1 VEVGVGDV
9 TFIHGI
15 ANKPPIEALHRDW
28 LEALASEGG
37 VDLGA
42 RGISSR
48 MVYWADLLYADPL
61 PAAVGGDGLEA
72 AAADEAAELVGADV
86 DWLTGA
92 SAEERR
98 FVGRLAAA
106 YGVAELTT
114 EEAPPASAQAVEG
127 FERIPL
133 PGPVKRWLMARLL
146 RDVHHYLYD
155 VEYSPRAGE
164 RVAIR
169 REIRR
174 RVVAALQEGAEQP
187 GPHLIV
193 AHSMGTVI
201 AYDCLKRVPDAPSV
215 DGLVTIG
222 GPLGLDEIQDAFAPE
237 WTRDGGFPEERVRG
251 RWVNVFDRL
260 DPVPGF
266 APTIGGDYRRA
277 GQAVVDDL
285 HQPGWGR
292 WRHSIDKYLAGQRL
306 RDALVAMLAG

>member
-1 VEVGVGDV
+1 VGDV

-15 ANKPPIEALHRDW
+15 ANKPPVEALHRSW
-28 LEALASEGG
+28 LETLAAEGG
-37 VDLGA
+37 VDLAA
-42 RGISSR
+42 RGITSR
-48 MVYWADLLYADPL
+48 MVYWADLLYTEPL
-61 PAAVGGDGLEA
+61 PAVVAGDGLEA
-72 AAADEAAELVGADV
+72 AADEIAEGLVDGDV
-86 DWLTGA
+86 DWLVGA
-92 SAEERR
+92 SVDEWR

-106 YGVAELTT
+106 YGVQELATT
-114 EEAPPASAQAVEG
+114 DAPTPSADAVEG

-155 VEYSPRAGE
+155 VEYAARSEPP
-164 RVAIR
+164 VAIR

-187 GPHLIV
+187 GPRLIV

-201 AYDCLKRVPDAPSV
+201 AYDCLKRVRDTPTV

-237 WTRDGGFPEERVRG
+237 WSRQDGFPHERVRG
-251 RWVNVFDRL
+251 RWANVFDRL
-260 DPVPGF
+260 DPVPGLDP
-266 APTIGGDYRRA
+266 AIGSDYRRA
-277 GQAVVDDL
+277 GATVVDDV

-292 WRHSIDKYLAGQRL
+292 WRHGIDKYLAGQRL
-306 RDALVAMLAG
+306 RDALAAMLAG